1 MEDSPVMALLPRN
14 WYHILL
20 AAAYLLS
27 AALSQ
32 ASAAT
37 ESADDTD
44 WQLQERDKQ
53 ISVYTREVE
62 GSPYLAVKA
71 IALIDAPMAR
81 VAQFL
86 GDGDGCSQWRAMC
99 KSSRVIDR
107 PAQQE
112 RRVYLVLDFPWPVSD
127 RDVVMHSATDIDPE
141 SNTATVRL
149 QSDSAQYPEGE
160 YVRAKST
167 GRYILRPVGETQVEF
182 TYIMHTD
189 PGGGLSAGMVNARLT
204 TTTLEDIRRL
214 VGNWRRR

>member
-1 MEDSPVMALLPRN
+1 MPLPPRN
-14 WYHILL
+14 WYQLL
-20 AAAYLLS
+20 IAAAYVLS
-27 AALSQ
+27 AALTP

-37 ESADDTD
+37 GPSDATEE
-44 WQLQERDKQ
+44 WQLQKRDNQ

-62 GSPYLAVKA
+62 GSPYLEVKA

-81 VAQFL
+81 VVQYL

-107 PAQQE
+107 PSQQE

-127 RDVVMHSATDIDPE
+127 RDVVMHSATDIDPQ
-141 SNTATVRL
+141 SRTAKVRL

-160 YVRAKST
+160 YVRAEST
-167 GRYILRPVGETQVEF
+167 GRYILRPVGETKVEF

-189 PGGGLSAGMVNARLT
+189 PGGDLSPELVNSRLT
-204 TTTLEDIRRL
+204 PTTIKDIRRL
-214 VGNWRRR
+214 VQLAQE

>member
-1 MEDSPVMALLPRN
+1 MALPPRY
-14 WYHILL
+14 WYQLL
-20 AAAYLLS
+20 IAAAAYVLS
-27 AALSQ
+27 AALTQ

-37 ESADDTD
+37 GQADATQ
-44 WQLQERDKQ
+44 WQLQKRDNQ

-81 VAQFL
+81 VAQYL

-107 PAQQE
+107 PSQRE

-127 RDVVMHSATDIDPE
+127 RDVVMHSATDIDPQ
-141 SNTATVRL
+141 SRTAKVRL

-160 YVRAKST
+160 YVRAEST

-189 PGGGLSAGMVNARLT
+189 PGGDLSADMVNSRLT
-204 TTTLEDIRRL
+204 STTLKDIRRL
-214 VGNWRRR
+214 VQLAQG

>member
-1 MEDSPVMALLPRN
+1 MALPPRN
-14 WYHILL
+14 WYRILI

-32 ASAAT
+32 ASAST
-37 ESADDTD
+37 GPPDDTD
-44 WQLQERDKQ
+44 WQLQKRDNQ

-62 GSPYLAVKA
+62 DSPYLAVKA
-71 IALIDAPMAR
+71 IALIDAPITR
-81 VAQFL
+81 VAEFL

-112 RRVYLVLDFPWPVSD
+112 RRVHLVLDFPWPVSD

-141 SNTATVRL
+141 SRTATVRL
-149 QSDSAQYPEGE
+149 RSDSTQYPEGE
-160 YVRAKST
+160 YVRAEST
-167 GRYILRPVGETQVEF
+167 GRYILRPVGEAQVEF

-189 PGGGLSAGMVNARLT
+189 PGGGLSADLVNSRLT
-204 TTTLEDIRRL
+204 PTTLKDIRRL
-214 VGNWRRR
+214 VQLAQESMGS